1 MKLLFQ
7 ISYYNDTLISYVMKE
22 TSTQDSAIS
31 VCILKQTSEGD
42 GNTGSSERPWL
53 FCILENMLYHVKYS
67 P

>member
-7 ISYYNDTLISYVMKE
+7 ISYHNNTLISYVMKE

-53 FCILENMLYHVKYS
+53 LCILENMLYHVK
-67 P
+67 